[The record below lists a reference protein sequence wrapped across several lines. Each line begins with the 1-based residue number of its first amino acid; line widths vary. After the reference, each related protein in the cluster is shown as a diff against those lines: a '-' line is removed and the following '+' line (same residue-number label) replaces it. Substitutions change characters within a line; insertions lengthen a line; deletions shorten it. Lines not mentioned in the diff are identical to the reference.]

1 MTLNEY
7 KLLVVKIVENSIV
20 IMITKTNYE
29 LLCDIKT
36 LLGVA
41 CVLLLL
47 EEIQNLFKF
56 AQGCDTFIYDFVF
69 TLKFCEANLF
79 DIYCDTKKRY
89 SLYTSLCLFIL
100 LCMLVIFC
108 VWFGGKSMPSNLNAF
123 FLLSK
128 ASYVCY
134 KL

>member
-1 MTLNEY
+1 MALNEY
-7 KLLVVKIVENSIV
+7 KLLVVKIVESNII
-20 IMITKTNYE
+20 IMTTKTNYE

-47 EEIQNLFKF
+47 EAIQNLFKF
-56 AQGCDTFIYDFVF
+56 AQGCDTFIYDFMF

-79 DIYCDTKKRY
+79 DIYCDNNKRY
-89 SLYTSLCLFIL
+89 SFNTSLCLLIL

-108 VWFGGKSMPSNLNAF
+108 V
-123 FLLSK
+123 
-128 ASYVCY
+128 
-134 KL
+134 

>member
-1 MTLNEY
+1 MALNEY
-7 KLLVVKIVENSIV
+7 KPLVVKIVENSI
-20 IMITKTNYE
+20 INMITKTNYE

-47 EEIQNLFKF
+47 EEIQNLFKS
-56 AQGCDTFIYDFVF
+56 AQGCDTFVYDFVF

-89 SLYTSLCLFIL
+89 SLNTYLCLLIL

-108 VWFGGKSMPSNLNAF
+108 V
-123 FLLSK
+123 
-128 ASYVCY
+128 
-134 KL
+134 